1 LIGIH
6 KAAAASVC
14 AAVFALAPA
23 QAQNQA
29 QDTLKDTVILSSV
42 GSASANGWPTYVA
55 VDQGFFADSDPS
67 TWLGDIDLNCQIGQ
81 RSHELGV
88 IRAHTL
94 KAGAVIAPGL
104 VIIPSVIAK
113 RRHQGVQVVPVLAPD
128 MLLDDR
134 PACLSALIIEY

>member
-14 AAVFALAPA
+14 VAVFALAPA

-55 VDQGFFADSDPS
+55 IDKGFFAAEGMIPDIVFAQSNAAVIQQLAAGSVNVSTNSGLVDP
-67 TWLGDIDLNCQIGQ
+67 
-81 RSHELGV
+81 
-88 IRAHTL
+88 IRAIDQN
-94 KAGAVIAPGL
+94 AAQPFN
-104 VIIPSVIAK
+104 
-113 RRHQGVQVVPVLAPD
+113 
-128 MLLDDR
+128 
-134 PACLSALIIEY
+134 